1 MAALLSFLTG
11 AVALAQEPS
20 SGQEL
25 ARNAFPIPSTVMVVR
40 DVECAAYGERRLLLD
55 LYLPAS
61 SSGPIPGVLV
71 VRGGSWQQGD
81 KEGFAFIAGQLAK
94 EGFCGRFDPVS
105 DLIRGHVPRRGSRR
119 QSGGALD
126 ACPRRN
132 VRYRFERDRSDRR
145 LCGGHLVEMLATS
158 DAAKDLEGSGGN
170 ARTSSRVQAVV
181 AMAGVPNM
189 DLRNASVAAFIGPPL
204 EAHAAQMKAASP
216 ISYVS
221 KRSAPLLLL
230 HSTTDPAVPF
240 AQSEEIAALYRR
252 AGATVVLKPI
262 EAPNSHAF
270 WNETRYFPET
280 MHQAVGFLR
289 EHLK

>member
-1 MAALLSFLTG
+1 M
-11 AVALAQEPS
+11 EY
-20 SGQEL
+20 
-25 ARNAFPIPSTVMVVR
+25 
-40 DVECAAYGERRLLLD
+40 AAYGERRLLLD

-61 SSGPIPGVLV
+61 SSGPVPGVLV
-71 VRGGSWQQGD
+71 VRGGGWQQGD

-94 EGFCGRFDPVS
+94 EGFAAASIQYRISSEATFPAAVHDVKAAVRWLRAHGATYGIDS
-105 DLIRGHVPRRGSRR
+105 NSIGAIGGS
-119 QSGGALD
+119 S
-126 ACPRRN
+126 
-132 VRYRFERDRSDRR
+132 
-145 LCGGHLVEMLATS
+145 GGHLVEMLATS
-158 DAAKDLEGSGGN
+158 DAAKDLEGLGGN
-170 ARTSSRVQAVV
+170 ATTSSRVQAVV
-181 AMAGVPNM
+181 AMAGVSNM
-189 DLRNASVAAFIGPPL
+189 DLRNASVTAFIGPPL

-230 HSTTDPAVPF
+230 HSNTDPAVPF

-262 EAPNSHAF
+262 EAPNTHAF